1 MFWKAYLIF
10 VIFLH
15 EQNFLRIKFTPKKRV
30 NYDEIHSKL
39 PIFRVKSVKIYT
51 GQKNLHEHARGA
63 RDKYQICWDPDQL
76 ADLSKPVWSCLLSRR
91 LLKISFGV
99 EVRRNKIGR
108 YVRRD
113 RGRSVGWCN
122 RDWTIALAIV
132 THKIWKHKRELP
144 IIKKRMS
151 PKPKIA
157 CNLWKV
163 TSHISMRMKKLN
175 YSLFLD
181 ILFSF

>member
-1 MFWKAYLIF
+1 MVYHNSHRHKLWQQFVFSFASCLRHNTRYHHHLLIF
-10 VIFLH
+10 KKNVLLLVS
-15 EQNFLRIKFTPKKRV
+15 NNKYRKKWCTLWRYPFLRHPGDSWDYPLV
-30 NYDEIHSKL
+30 W
-39 PIFRVKSVKIYT
+39 KSGGT
-51 GQKNLHEHARGA
+51 
-63 RDKYQICWDPDQL
+63 
-76 ADLSKPVWSCLLSRR
+76 
-91 LLKISFGV
+91 
-99 EVRRNKIGR
+99 KIGR

-163 TSHISMRMKKLN
+163 TSHIFTIKYKGPTTLPSPTPYL
-175 YSLFLD
+175 SC
-181 ILFSF
+181 SV